1 MATLVDNLI
10 EDEAERERLLAKPT
24 CFIIVGRPGVG
35 KSTLAKKIAESW
47 RCVLIDDTNLLNTH
61 IKNETKEGLE
71 LLDILSEGRSVPED
85 VVLKLILA
93 RLNSPDVEHY
103 GYVLSCLPFM
113 SEEHLKINE
122 QIELIKNLKLTPDF
136 IINIKCPDKDL
147 VQRLSGLK
155 QDPETGQFYNR
166 DQWQREEVYNKEK
179 KSKEQ
184 DAEDAEDVEEQEL
197 SKDTNGKM
205 VWTPE
210 YLAKNAFVRINM
222 YKDNMLRPLEDYIA
236 NHNPL
241 YLLELDGNNSTEE
254 WHLSVMS
261 RLETLAINRVPVPVL
276 LHQTEDEE
284 MPEDV
289 STEDLLRIMSSYR
302 IMVPGFR
309 WRRSRWGRTCPVA
322 LKEGKVIPG
331 KPEFS
336 VGFQDKL
343 YILSS
348 AEAHHKFV
356 TNPRPY
362 LLPPMPRLPCKV
374 SIIGPSL
381 AGKTTLCKLLAQHY
395 DAAVIDME
403 EMLQPVLVR
412 AKEERINKIKEET
425 TQAAIDKIK
434 MKMKAD
440 GQNSDETSSIEENH
454 PLVQAMVLSAVQQA
468 KQSSTTYFGLY
479 AEILEKRIKEIEEV
493 EGKTGWV
500 LDNFPKNLSQMDA
513 LQQAGLLPEVF
524 FCLTDS
530 DGHQVLRRLYEMN
543 KESVKN
549 TVKKK
554 LEDEQSQAIELSSQ
568 KEQESEDQSSMK
580 TVMGETHEAPKE
592 LNTTSPAN
600 PNTVQKEAAVVA
612 HDDSEL
618 GYADGPEMNEYKL
631 QLRQFVGEWE
641 KMQSGLTVT
650 HCTLE
655 IGRKSPENLLQEMI
669 QQMDKPFQYVSW
681 ELSEEDMEKDAED
694 IDALAQLER
703 AEEGSDDDYSPGEGD
718 EGDTTTN
725 RFLGDTQHFCPVVLK
740 DHNVLRPCTDEIA
753 AKYREKTYYFSSL
766 EARESFLQ
774 NSDQFVAHTEPLKP
788 PALRIF
794 LLGSGGSGKTTN
806 GKWLAQQLGLFHIQF
821 REQLQMLIMAKTK
834 MRIPDADELVLLQD
848 GSEDLD
854 AKIMEAR
861 AEDEKE
867 SEDPYDSMNE
877 TEQEELTEDEVAIKA
892 YLSDGD
898 PLNPKIL
905 DMTIAPYWKHE
916 PYKSTG
922 FILEGFPIDPNE
934 VQYMFEQ
941 KFFPDVVVMM
951 EVDVEDVQS
960 RLLPQYLEIWRE
972 RQNKREAQ
980 LKLLH
985 DLRKINREEDIS
997 KRKAE
1002 LMAEQDLKATKKELS
1017 FQDGTKDDEEHETAD
1032 IEEMIE
1038 ALLEEEFPAEED
1050 EEDIE
1055 NEETEE
1061 LATNRLEIGIK
1072 ERFVTQETNLS
1083 SVMEL
1088 LGEHNI
1094 PRMVI
1099 NTSRKL
1105 HIVQCQ
1111 LLKKVKP
1118 LLTNRESLFQ
1128 KCHPIP
1134 YSLACKLLL
1143 SSFKFFS
1150 AFGFLDPI
1158 KLYKERDLIQPLK
1171 WPFNTTYPLLFHQ
1184 YIYFF
1189 ASKENCNT
1197 FMLNPLKYL
1206 RQPKPT
1212 PSLPIKIAVTGPP
1225 KSGKTTMAQIFSQ
1238 KYGLARL
1245 SIGSVMRMVLDT
1257 QGNTDLAIQM
1267 KEYLLQGLVVPD
1279 ELAIQCLEVALMN
1292 SVCSTQGY
1300 VLDGFPMT
1308 LKQAE
1313 LMGSQSIIPMIVAEL
1328 ELDIV
1333 EVLKR
1338 GLADKMKPNKP
1349 HLMHDSS
1356 EILHIRNSCYKK
1368 EVVHVRHHFQQQ
1380 YQNCLLLNGLKS
1392 KWWIWDRMI
1401 KEVSTSMKYIQTY
1414 LDRIQRG
1421 QAACINKLCI
1431 TPKEFDCRLGEF
1443 GQYCPVCMALH
1454 YHLVDISETAAL
1466 THAAEYRGHYF
1477 KMCDEN
1483 HLEMFLSTPDQ
1494 FVTPGCPHT
1503 LPKPHL
1509 LPRKLTEIQVKN
1521 RFPQQVEMKG
1531 FCPVTYLDGKQRYE
1545 ALVRGKMEYAVEY
1558 REQIYIF
1565 ETEEKRDKFMRTPE
1579 TYWAQKMPIKVPPLS
1594 EPVHLTSLPTLGYLE
1609 QGVAE
1614 AVIKAMT
1621 AAGCLK
1627 PKHPYLSL
1635 KRSALSYVALYLKA
1649 FNHKSTDSIRQMY
1662 KKKLASFEEN
1672 CMLIPYLSTVMKGN
1686 YRPPSERL
1694 IDFEFKLN
1702 RFLALSDLPGANG
1715 VQLD

>member
-47 RCVLIDDTNLLNTH
+47 GCILIDDTNLLNTH

-85 VVLKLILA
+85 VVLKMILA

-155 QDPETGQFYNR
+155 QDPETGQFYNK
-166 DQWQREEVYNKEK
+166 DQWQRKEVYNKEK
-179 KSKEQ
+179 KNKEQ
-184 DAEDAEDVEEQEL
+184 DAEDTEDVEEQEEEL
-197 SKDTNGKM
+197 SKDTIDRM

-210 YLAKNAFVRINM
+210 YVAKNAFVRINM
-222 YKDNMLRPLEDYIA
+222 YKDNMLRPLEDYMA

-241 YLLELDGNNSTEE
+241 YLLELDGNNTTEE

-261 RLETLAINRVPVPVL
+261 RLETLAINRIPVPVL

-322 LKEGKVIPG
+322 LKEGKVVSGNPQ
-331 KPEFS
+331 FS

-381 AGKTTLCKLLAQHY
+381 VGKTTLCKLLAQHY
-395 DAAVIDME
+395 NAAVIDME
-403 EMLQPVLVR
+403 ELLQPVLVK
-412 AKEERINKIKEET
+412 AKEERIHKIKEET

-434 MKMKAD
+434 MKMKED
-440 GQNSDETSSIEENH
+440 GQNSDETSSIEVTEDH
-454 PLVQAMVLSAVQQA
+454 PLVQAMVLSAVEQA

-524 FCLTDS
+524 FCLADS

-549 TVKKK
+549 SVKKK
-554 LEDEQSQAIELSSQ
+554 LEDEQSQAIELSNQ
-568 KEQESEDQSSMK
+568 KEQESEGQSNMK
-580 TVMGETHEAPKE
+580 TVMEETHEDPKE

-600 PNTVQKEAAVVA
+600 PNTVLKEAAVVV

-618 GYADGPEMNEYKL
+618 GYTDGPEMNEYKL

-669 QQMDKPFQYVSW
+669 HQMDKPFQYVSW

-694 IDALAQLER
+694 IEALAQLER
-703 AEEGSDDDYSPGEGD
+703 AEEGSDDDYSPGEGN

-740 DHNVLRPCTDEIA
+740 DHNVLRLCTDEIA

-774 NSDQFVAHTEPLKP
+774 NPDQFVAHTEPLKP

-848 GSEDLD
+848 DSEDLD

-867 SEDPYDSMNE
+867 PEDPYDSMNE
-877 TEQEELTEDEVAIKA
+877 TEQEELTEDEMAIKA

-922 FILEGFPIDPNE
+922 FILEGFPNDPNE

-951 EVDVEDVQS
+951 KVDAEDVQS

-972 RQNKREAQ
+972 RRNKREAQ

-985 DLRKINREEDIS
+985 DLRKKKREEDIS

-1002 LMAEQDLKATKKELS
+1002 LMGEQDLKLS
-1017 FQDGTKDDEEHETAD
+1017 FQAGTKYDEEHETAD

-1050 EEDIE
+1050 EDDIE

-1094 PRMVI
+1094 PRMGI
-1099 NTSRKL
+1099 NASHKL
-1105 HIVQCQ
+1105 RIVQCQ
-1111 LLKKVKP
+1111 LLKKIKP

-1134 YSLACKLLL
+1134 YSLAYKLLL

-1225 KSGKTTMAQIFSQ
+1225 KSGKTTVAQIFSQ

-1313 LMGSQSIIPMIVAEL
+1313 LMGSQNIIPMIVVEL

-1349 HLMHDSS
+1349 HLTHDSS

-1558 REQIYIF
+1558 RERIYIF
-1565 ETEEKRDKFMRTPE
+1565 ETKEKRDKFMRTPE
-1579 TYWAQKMPIKVPPLS
+1579 TYWAQKLPIKVPPLS
-1594 EPVHLTSLPTLGYLE
+1594 DPVHLTSLPTLGYLE

-1649 FNHKSTDSIRQMY
+1649 FNHKSTDSIRQLY
-1662 KKKLASFEEN
+1662 KKKLALFEEN

-1686 YRPPSERL
+1686 YRPPSERP

-1702 RFLALSDLPGANG
+1702 RFLGLRDLPGANG
-1715 VQLD
+1715 VQPD

>member
-24 CFIIVGRPGVG
+24 CFIIVGRPV
-35 KSTLAKKIAESW
+35 IY
-47 RCVLIDDTNLLNTH
+47 I
-61 IKNETKEGLE
+61 IK
-71 LLDILSEGRSVPED
+71 SVPED
-85 VVLKLILA
+85 VVLKMILA

-147 VQRLSGLK
+147 VQRLS
-155 QDPETGQFYNR
+155 
-166 DQWQREEVYNKEK
+166 V
-179 KSKEQ
+179 
-184 DAEDAEDVEEQEL
+184 L
-197 SKDTNGKM
+197 SLDH
-205 VWTPE
+205 V
-210 YLAKNAFVRINM
+210 ICII
-222 YKDNMLRPLEDYIA
+222 IA
-236 NHNPL
+236 
-241 YLLELDGNNSTEE
+241 
-254 WHLSVMS
+254 LSVLPPPFAVAYKKYNPM
-261 RLETLAINRVPVPVL
+261 TAIVL
-276 LHQTEDEE
+276 LFLLFHCINQNKLTEI
-284 MPEDV
+284 
-289 STEDLLRIMSSYR
+289 TEDLLRIMSSYR

-322 LKEGKVIPG
+322 LKEGKVVSG
-331 KPEFS
+331 KPQFS

-395 DAAVIDME
+395 NAAVIDME
-403 EMLQPVLVR
+403 ELLQPVLVK
-412 AKEERINKIKEET
+412 AKEERIHKIKEET

-434 MKMKAD
+434 MKMKED
-440 GQNSDETSSIEENH
+440 GQNSGKM
-454 PLVQAMVLSAVQQA
+454 MVV
-468 KQSSTTYFGLY
+468 
-479 AEILEKRIKEIEEV
+479 
-493 EGKTGWV
+493 
-500 LDNFPKNLSQMDA
+500 
-513 LQQAGLLPEVF
+513 
-524 FCLTDS
+524 
-530 DGHQVLRRLYEMN
+530 
-543 KESVKN
+543 
-549 TVKKK
+549 
-554 LEDEQSQAIELSSQ
+554 
-568 KEQESEDQSSMK
+568 
-580 TVMGETHEAPKE
+580 
-592 LNTTSPAN
+592 
-600 PNTVQKEAAVVA
+600 

-618 GYADGPEMNEYKL
+618 GYTDGPEMNEYKL

-655 IGRKSPENLLQEMI
+655 IGRKSPENLSHVSSSE
-669 QQMDKPFQYVSW
+669 PFQYVSW

-694 IDALAQLER
+694 IEALAQLER
-703 AEEGSDDDYSPGEGD
+703 AEEGSDDDYSPGEGN

-740 DHNVLRPCTDEIA
+740 DHNVLRLCTDEIA

-774 NSDQFVAHTEPLKP
+774 NPDQFVAHTEPLKP

-848 GSEDLD
+848 DSEDLD

-867 SEDPYDSMNE
+867 PEDPYDK
-877 TEQEELTEDEVAIKA
+877 ELTEDEMAIKA

-922 FILEGFPIDPNE
+922 FILEGFPNDPNE

-972 RQNKREAQ
+972 RRNKREAQ

-985 DLRKINREEDIS
+985 DLCKKKREDIS

-1002 LMAEQDLKATKKELS
+1002 LMGEQDLKLS
-1017 FQDGTKDDEEHETAD
+1017 FQAGTKYDEEHETAD

-1072 ERFVTQETNLS
+1072 ELS
-1083 SVMEL
+1083 FKILM
-1088 LGEHNI
+1088 G
-1094 PRMVI
+1094 I
-1099 NTSRKL
+1099 NASHKL
-1105 HIVQCQ
+1105 RIVQCQ
-1111 LLKKVKP
+1111 LLKKIKP

-1134 YSLACKLLL
+1134 YSLAYKLLL

-1225 KSGKTTMAQIFSQ
+1225 KSGKTTVAQIFSQ

-1267 KEYLLQGLVVPD
+1267 KEYLLHGLVVPD

-1313 LMGSQSIIPMIVAEL
+1313 LMGSQSIIPMIVVEL

-1338 GLADKMKPNKP
+1338 GLADKMKP
-1349 HLMHDSS
+1349 HLTHDSS
-1356 EILHIRNSCYKK
+1356 DILHIRNSCYKK

-1558 REQIYIF
+1558 RERIYIF
-1565 ETEEKRDKFMRTPE
+1565 ETKEKRDKFMRTPE
-1579 TYWAQKMPIKVPPLS
+1579 TYWAQKLPIKVPPLS
-1594 EPVHLTSLPTLGYLE
+1594 DPVHLTSLPTLGYLE

-1649 FNHKSTDSIRQMY
+1649 FNHKSTDSIRQLY

-1686 YRPPSERL
+1686 YRPPSERP

-1702 RFLALSDLPGANG
+1702 RFLGLRDLPGANG
-1715 VQLD
+1715 VQPD